1 LGTSSASLEGNGAV
15 ILNYPDDPINLQ
27 NNLDITWGTTM
38 GLTWDE
44 PDANAGGIPVLDYT
58 VMSRTIDD
66 PNFLELEIG
75 VMGTSVTLDGFI
87 MGTTY
92 VFKVKSRN
100 QFDFS
105 TGYSNEVTILAA
117 MTPEKPLAPVTS
129 VTIGATTTDNV
140 IITWTAPYDNGSPI
154 LGYKVYVRQDNLIY
168 TMETTN
174 CDGSQTD
181 IMTAT

>member
-1 LGTSSASLEGNGAV
+1 
-15 ILNYPDDPINLQ
+15 
-27 NNLDITWGTTM
+27 
-38 GLTWDE
+38 
-44 PDANAGGIPVLDYT
+44 
-58 VMSRTIDD
+58 
-66 PNFLELEIG
+66 
-75 VMGTSVTLDGFI
+75 

-105 TGYSNEVTILAA
+105 PGYSNEVTILAA

-154 LGYKVYVRQDNLIY
+154 LGYKVYVRQENLIY